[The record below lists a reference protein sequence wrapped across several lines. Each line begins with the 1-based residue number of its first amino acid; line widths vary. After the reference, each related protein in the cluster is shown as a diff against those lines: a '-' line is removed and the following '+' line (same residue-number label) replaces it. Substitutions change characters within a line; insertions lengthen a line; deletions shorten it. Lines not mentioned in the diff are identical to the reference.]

1 MGKKGQAQKK
11 HSVKS
16 KAGAAKGQRRAATMY
31 IAKSNSSGGPKAKA
45 DNHSINSSKLA
56 LAKGDV
62 DAKRQR
68 DAEFEALRQRTLG
81 ANATKQRALERK
93 TQGATV
99 LNFLPPSF
107 PLGFQQPPSTVQTA
121 PLPIKKS
128 ALDSML
134 QEITDDRGQQP
145 SETNPE
151 CVRGH
156 QFAATP
162 SSETNFT
169 SIAKQ
174 HEHGEPAYSK
184 HWRRGNAFAA
194 LAEPDA
200 PQWNFAQPSFA
211 LNPAVLA
218 QHAGTST
225 SLKPHAAFHSR
236 FQKNTPQTEEPII
249 AASLPA
255 SPDAVGLPET
265 TVAASSNQT
274 SFREEAQL
282 NDYDSDGSL

>member
-1 MGKKGQAQKK
+1 M
-11 HSVKS
+11 HV
-16 KAGAAKGQRRAATMY
+16 R
-31 IAKSNSSGGPKAKA
+31 
-45 DNHSINSSKLA
+45 
-56 LAKGDV
+56 AKGDV
-62 DAKRQR
+62 DAKRER

-81 ANATKQRALERK
+81 ANATKQRAQERK

-107 PLGFQQPPSTVQTA
+107 PLGFQQPLSTVQTA

-134 QEITDDRGQQP
+134 HEITDDRVQQP

-151 CVRGH
+151 SVRGN
-156 QFAATP
+156 QFTATL
-162 SSETNFT
+162 SSGAIFHAHDKTVYPR
-169 SIAKQ
+169 
-174 HEHGEPAYSK
+174 HE
-184 HWRRGNAFAA
+184 RRGNAFAA

-218 QHAGTST
+218 QHAGTSA

-236 FQKNTPQTEEPII
+236 FQNITPQTEEPSI

-255 SPDAVGLPET
+255 ASNAVSLPET
-265 TVAASSNQT
+265 PVAAPSNQT
-274 SFREEAQL
+274 SFREEAQP